1 MAGLRV
7 NIGTDVK
14 PIHAGRARRVDR
26 RDGSVL
32 GRPRVHELEGVQRGT
47 IGNSAGVRG
56 PGSVG
61 AADVHAGS
69 ITIESHPPA
78 LKAVP
83 SCGCTHSAIDA
94 TLRLQAEL
102 PTPGDITHAEVS
114 GPPLFRDVL
123 IHHRPRSGQEAKFG
137 MQGCIALALVDGE
150 VRVRAVQRGVGA
162 AARGA
167 TPS

>member
-1 MAGLRV
+1 MAASL
-7 NIGTDVK
+7 
-14 PIHAGRARRVDR
+14 AAR
-26 RDGSVL
+26 GFTSSK
-32 GRPRVHELEGVQRGT
+32 EFNEGPSGILQ
-47 IGNSAGVRG
+47 AFAA

-78 LKAVP
+78 LKAFP
-83 SCGCTHSAIDA
+83 SCGCTHSAID
-94 TLRLQAEL
+94 TTPRLQAEL

-150 VRVRAVQRGVGA
+150 V
-162 AARGA
+162 
-167 TPS
+167 S